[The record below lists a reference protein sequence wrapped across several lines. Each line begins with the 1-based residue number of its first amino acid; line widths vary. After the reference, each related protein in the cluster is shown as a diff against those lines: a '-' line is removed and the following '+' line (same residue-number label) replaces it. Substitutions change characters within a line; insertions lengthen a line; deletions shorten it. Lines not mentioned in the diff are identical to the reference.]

1 MLQSDRDRKNLSGR
15 GSVHQGCVWS
25 EKCPSGKCPSGKCPS
40 GKCPLGKCLVGE
52 MSIGEVSVGEVS
64 VGEVSVGEVSVGDV
78 SVGEMSVGE
87 LSGHPF
93 CPHSPP
99 PIREQPRKSPSWIG
113 LIPSFIE
120 NTLLYPWSIYEVNY
134 HWECTSSALYPSPKK
149 RQQLKTFK
157 IPT

>member
-52 MSIGEVSVGEVS
+52 LP
-64 VGEVSVGEVSVGDV
+64 VGDV

-87 LSGHPF
+87 LSGHRFWHFQPERCEGLRLDKLEF
-93 CPHSPP
+93 SFVLK
-99 PIREQPRKSPSWIG
+99 IALLEQVYCDLSWKPLKKGIDWRS
-113 LIPSFIE
+113 LLRILPLSFLPL
-120 NTLLYPWSIYEVNY
+120 TTV
-134 HWECTSSALYPSPKK
+134 KK
-149 RQQLKTFK
+149 RCVIGKEFN
-157 IPT
+157 IRFYFGG